1 MKSSRSFC
9 NTTLL
14 RKNFTRFAPVW
25 VLYTVCLILGMMLL
39 TDLGLDYHFLSD
51 LSDTMVIMVVVNLC
65 YAPIVVQLLFGD
77 LYNSRMCNAMHAMPM
92 RRETYYVTN
101 LISGLLFSIL
111 PTLVMTVLSILL
123 SFSSRFSSGWQIPLY
138 WFVCTNLSYLA
149 FFGIA
154 VFAAFLAGNRLAMA
168 SCYGIVNF
176 GSMIA
181 YVLTDTLLTPLL
193 YGVKTW
199 TKPFYALCPVWA
211 MCDKSYLD
219 CQCEYYTE
227 VDYRGVFSLGEN
239 WGTLGI
245 YATIGA
251 ALLIVGL
258 LLYRRRA
265 LECAGD
271 FLAVRA
277 LEPVFLVIYTL
288 AVAMCGYLVPE
299 IFMGS
304 DEPIAYVFL
313 FCGLIIGFFT
323 GKMLLARTL
332 RVWNLRALGG
342 CAAVIVGL
350 ALTMGITALDP
361 AGIESYMPDADEIDC
376 VVLLPYHRTNASA
389 VNAVNTWG
397 GDLAVASTDAEIT
410 RVLRLHEIALEEQLG
425 NDPSTT
431 RLPNGTYR
439 YATGYTLSYRLKDG
453 STVNRYYYCFT
464 QGEGWNILSR
474 FFNDPKTIF
483 GMEEADFGAFVQNT
497 KAVYINNEWQ
507 EMTSEDALSLMQA
520 LLADAEAGNLAQNG
534 FHNNND
540 CGYSFSV
547 EFVQRVPVS
556 GRPSNVTISYENVI
570 SDNTEVYS
578 YNYYLSV
585 YTCSENTLRWVQ
597 EHYPALYQQMLDEER
612 LYD

>member
-9 NTTLL
+9 NLTLL

-25 VLYTVCLILGMMLL
+25 ALYTACLILGMMLL
-39 TDLGLDYHFLSD
+39 TESGLNYHFLNN
-51 LSDTMVIMVVVNLC
+51 LSETMLIMVVVNLC
-65 YAPIVVQLLFGD
+65 YAPIVVQMLFGD

-101 LISGLLFSIL
+101 LISGLLFSIV
-111 PTLVMTVLSILL
+111 PTLVMTVLSLLL
-123 SFSSRFSSGWQIPLY
+123 SVSSYFPSGWQIPLY
-138 WFVCTNLSYLA
+138 WFACVNLSYLA

-154 VFAAFLAGNRLAMA
+154 IFAAFLAGNRLAMA
-168 SCYGIVNF
+168 FCYGIVNF

-181 YVLTDTLLTPLL
+181 YALTDTLLTPLL
-193 YGVKTW
+193 YGVRTW
-199 TKPFYALCPVWA
+199 AKPFYMLCPVWA
-211 MCDKSYLD
+211 MCNDSYLD
-219 CQCEYYTE
+219 CHREYFTE

-245 YATIGA
+245 YAAVGA
-251 ALLIVGL
+251 VLLIVGL

-288 AVAMCGYLVPE
+288 AVAMCGYLAPE

-304 DEPIAYVFL
+304 NEPIAYVFL
-313 FCGLIIGFFT
+313 FCGLVIGFFT
-323 GKMLLARTL
+323 GKMLLARTV
-332 RVWNLRALGG
+332 RVWSLRAVGG

-361 AGIESYMPDADEIDC
+361 AGIESYIPDAEKIDC
-376 VVLLPYHRTNASA
+376 VVLMPYHRTNASA
-389 VNAVNTWG
+389 VNAVATWG

-410 RVLRLHEIALEEQLG
+410 RVLRLHETALEERLE
-425 NDPSTT
+425 DDASFT
-431 RLPNGTYR
+431 RLPNGSYR
-439 YATGYTLSYRLKDG
+439 YSTGYTLSYRLKDG
-453 STVNRYYYCFT
+453 STVSRYYYCYT
-464 QGEGWNILSR
+464 QGESWGILSR

-483 GMEEADFGAFVQNT
+483 GMEEADFGAFAQNT

-507 EMTSEDALSLMQA
+507 EMTSDDALSLMQA
-520 LLADAEAGNLAQNG
+520 LLADAEDGNLAQNG
-534 FHNNND
+534 FHNHND

-547 EFVQRVPVS
+547 EFVQLVPVS
-556 GRPSNVTISYENVI
+556 GRPSNATISYENVI

-585 YTCSENTLRWVQ
+585 YTCSENTIRWVQ

-612 LYD
+612 IYK